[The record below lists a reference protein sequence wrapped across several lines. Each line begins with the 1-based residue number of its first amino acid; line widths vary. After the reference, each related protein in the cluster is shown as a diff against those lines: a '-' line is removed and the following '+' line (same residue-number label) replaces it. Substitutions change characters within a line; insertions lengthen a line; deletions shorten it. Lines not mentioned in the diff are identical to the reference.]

1 MTTKDAVYKV
11 FCDCIDEEFLNDIVK
26 SLEKLKFCKSKISE
40 EILEETSDYL
50 TCEPDMAW
58 KFLAYFQEPEFCDY
72 EEMIGSLKRS
82 LKEIYDTYH
91 N

>member
-1 MTTKDAVYKV
+1 MTVKDAVYNV
-11 FCDCIDEEFLNDIVK
+11 YYDCIDEEFLNDIVK

-50 TCEPDMAW
+50 TILPDMAW
-58 KFLAYFQEPEFCDY
+58 KFLAYYQEPEFCNYD
-72 EEMIGSLKRS
+72 EMIKSLKQS